1 MSDPSPPATAEEPFD
16 HGLPVP
22 PPKGRLSIQRPAVN
36 HGEPNVPTFT
46 DDMKMRWI
54 MVARVD
60 ADLQI
65 PDSTGQLARSVRLS
79 ISVDPQPI
87 REHSGEQRLHG

>member
-1 MSDPSPPATAEEPFD
+1 
-16 HGLPVP
+16 
-22 PPKGRLSIQRPAVN
+22 
-36 HGEPNVPTFT
+36 
-46 DDMKMRWI
+46 MKMRWI